1 MKGENKGRKKGK
13 QLKDRRW
20 EQGGERSYVT
30 GRSPARSSTQYIHTY
45 IYKNIYIQNLYK
57 NIYTRIRSLYT
68 YTYKV
73 FIHIY
78 TNSIYVLYKIYHL
91 CICIY
96 TNFTYTYVFKEP
108 GKNPKKGKETEE
120 KKGGG
125 SLRHAICRPPPLPP
139 LSMRVTCPVV
149 QEGHPIG
156 RQLAIL
162 VARSEC
168 DTDLS
173 ARIQDGE
180 MLLWRG
186 KKNIR
191 ERRQNDKQLLK
202 LNKMGIKTLSKI
214 FGIHNKMNR
223 TLKLVRAVTRS
234 ISIQITQHKDTGYS
248 ISMVQLLTLCP

>member
-20 EQGGERSYVT
+20 EQGGGERSYVT

-45 IYKNIYIQNLYK
+45 IYKKYIYRICIKIYIHVYEVCIHTRTKFLY
-57 NIYTRIRSLYT
+57 
-68 YTYKV
+68 
-73 FIHIY
+73 IHIQTLYMYYIKY
-78 TNSIYVLYKIYHL
+78 TIFVYVYIQTLH
-91 CICIY
+91 
-96 TNFTYTYVFKEP
+96 TYVFKEP

-120 KKGGG
+120 KKRWG
-125 SLRHAICRPPPLPP
+125 RAFF
-139 LSMRVTCPVV
+139 MRVTCPVV
-149 QEGHPIG
+149 QGHPIG

>member
-1 MKGENKGRKKGK
+1 MYYIKYTI
-13 QLKDRRW
+13 LV
-20 EQGGERSYVT
+20 YV
-30 GRSPARSSTQYIHTY
+30 
-45 IYKNIYIQNLYK
+45 YIQTL
-57 NIYTRIRSLYT
+57 
-68 YTYKV
+68 
-73 FIHIY
+73 H
-78 TNSIYVLYKIYHL
+78 
-91 CICIY
+91 
-96 TNFTYTYVFKEP
+96 TYVFKEP

-120 KKGGG
+120 KKRQGGACDMP
-125 SLRHAICRPPPLPP
+125 SAAPPPLF
-139 LSMRVTCPVV
+139 MRVTCPVV
-149 QEGHPIG
+149 QGGTPDWSPISYSG
-156 RQLAIL
+156 SQ
-162 VARSEC
+162 SEC

-248 ISMVQLLTLCP
+248 ISMVQLLMLCP